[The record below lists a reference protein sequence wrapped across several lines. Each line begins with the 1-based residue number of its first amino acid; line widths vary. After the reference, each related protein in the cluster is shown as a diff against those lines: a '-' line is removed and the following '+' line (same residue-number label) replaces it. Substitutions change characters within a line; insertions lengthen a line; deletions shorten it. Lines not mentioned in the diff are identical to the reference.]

1 MVFLDQTFQLLL
13 TRINFVD
20 IMKLII
26 SICAFVLFIL
36 SAQAGYCQK
45 EIDVSGNKYLLHK
58 VEKGETTFGIC
69 QQFKI
74 TPAELIAA
82 NPEISAGLKTGAS
95 LKIPVK
101 GVVSSEQPKQVSPK
115 ANTGEPEYYYHKVF
129 KNQTIFSIARQY
141 NITANDLVKY
151 NPILTNGLVPGTIL
165 KIPVKLDDG
174 KAVASASP
182 KAISATAPQ
191 PAPVKEEAGFTIHT
205 VAAGETLYR
214 LQNTYGVTLEELTAL
229 NPSLVN
235 GLKTGSSI
243 KIPVKKQQE
252 EAPASASPSTLNAGI
267 LAKQDDS
274 TDCMPITGKNKQKY
288 KVALLLPLYLSGN
301 DQVQP
306 SQLNAETLLGKVDF
320 SKINNQ
326 WYTGSTDSVA
336 PANTTVIDPKA
347 VSFLEFYEGAL
358 LAIDS
363 LQQLGMNVELCV
375 FDASNLNMI
384 NALLQLDVFRSLDL
398 IIGPVYPE
406 LQETVASFAAKNRI
420 PMVSPLA
427 NTGNFEENN
436 PYYFKVNPSR
446 DYQVEQSAKYIASEF
461 KAKNFVLL
469 KMNGNNASTEAK
481 VANLGSEKLLNAKQ
495 QEGGAVTLYHEYS
508 FQQQGL
514 HGIKSLLDNTAENIF
529 MIPTDDE
536 AQVSV
541 AVTNLNAL
549 AEHYNVVLMGTSNF
563 PKMKS
568 IQTENYHRIQLRY
581 LASTFVDYNQPLVRR
596 FIGNYRGIFSDEP
609 TQFSFQ
615 GYDVSYYFLSALYRY
630 GKNFRNCLPEY
641 PMKLTQNN
649 FNFRMVTPMG
659 GYMNHSLFVTSYERN
674 FDVNSL
680 GTVGSET
687 K

>member
-1 MVFLDQTFQLLL
+1 
-13 TRINFVD
+13 
-20 IMKLII
+20 MKLII

-36 SAQAGYCQK
+36 NAQAGYSQK
-45 EIDVSGNKYLLHK
+45 EIDVSGKKYLLHK

-69 QQFKI
+69 QQYKI
-74 TPAELIAA
+74 SQAELTTA
-82 NPEISAGLKTGAS
+82 NPEISTGLKSGIT

-101 GVVSSEQPKQVSPK
+101 SEVSQTEPSHPSPK
-115 ANTGEPEYYYHKVF
+115 AIAAEPEFYYHRVF
-129 KNQTIFSIARQY
+129 SKQTIFSIARQY
-141 NITANDLVKY
+141 NITANELVKY

-165 KIPVKLDDG
+165 KIPVNPDDNR
-174 KAVASASP
+174 AVTSASSKTIADP
-182 KAISATAPQ
+182 APQ
-191 PAPVKEEAGFTIHT
+191 PVPDKNDESGFTIHT
-205 VAAGETLYR
+205 VIAGETMYR

-235 GLKTGSSI
+235 GLKTGTRI
-243 KIPVKKQQE
+243 KIPVKEKTQQAQADS
-252 EAPASASPSTLNAGI
+252 APVALNTATN
-267 LAKQDDS
+267 AKQEDS
-274 TDCMPITGKNKQKY
+274 TDCKPITGKNNQKY
-288 KVALLLPLYLSGN
+288 KVALLLPLYLPGN

-306 SQLNAETLLGKVDF
+306 SKLNVENLLGKVDL
-320 SKINNQ
+320 SKITNQ
-326 WYTGSTDSVA
+326 WYTGSADSVA
-336 PANTTVIDPKA
+336 PANATVIDPKA
-347 VSFLEFYEGAL
+347 ENFLDFYQGAL

-363 LQQLGMNVELCV
+363 LQKQGMNVELCV

-384 NALLQLDVFRSLDL
+384 NALLQLDVFRELDL

-446 DYQVEQSAKYIASEF
+446 DYQVEQSANYIANEF
-461 KAKNFVLL
+461 KAKNFILL
-469 KMNGNNASTEAK
+469 KMNGNNGSTEAK
-481 VANLGSEKLLNAKQ
+481 VANLGRERLLNAKQ
-495 QEGGAVTLYHEYS
+495 QDGGDVTLFHEYS
-508 FQQQGL
+508 FQSQGL

-568 IQTENYHRIQLRY
+568 IQTENYHRIRLRY
-581 LASTFVDYNQPLVRR
+581 LAPTFVDYNKPLVRH
-596 FIGNYRGIFSDEP
+596 FIGNYRGVFSDEP
-609 TQFSFQ
+609 SQFSFQ

-641 PMKLTQNN
+641 PMELTQTN
-649 FNFRMVTPMG
+649 FSFRRVTPMG
-659 GYMNHSLFVTSYERN
+659 GYMNHSLFITSYEQN
-674 FDVNSL
+674 FDVLNL
-680 GTVGSET
+680 GKVISEN